1 MLGRKKARPL
11 ILWDNLLIFL
21 TMFQLSPKLYAQN
34 KSGLAAYRPL
44 WELLYVWVC
53 VQFLKHNFFLSL
65 LNLLNHSVWTIFL
78 TQISFWLLHGDTLWE
93 TCSCCLQK
101 EYFALLKL
109 KAYLLLLA
117 QQLHYNDLCPLAAP
131 WMAVHYLLL
140 FFWFSIMYKTEI
152 LLYKPSISSS
162 LQIMIKLMSKC
173 SHLPL

>member
-1 MLGRKKARPL
+1 MENIYSYFNGESDIFSIWVCGFIVDSAFSTHWRMTS
-11 ILWDNLLIFL
+11 WDIAIFL
-21 TMFQLSPKLYAQN
+21 
-34 KSGLAAYRPL
+34 L
-44 WELLYVWVC
+44 WLC
-53 VQFLKHNFFLSL
+53 KQHNFFLSL